1 MKSQPDY
8 PWQFVSQDL
17 CAIESSNYL
26 VTTDHYSDFIGVDEL
41 ENTLSATV
49 AAKTEAHF
57 ACHGVPEMIL
67 TDNGPQFIA
76 SDFERL
82 CQRYQTKHVTSSP
95 YWPKG
100 NGKSEA
106 SVKIVKCILKKSGK
120 NGLYEALLV
129 YRNTPQEGHLLSPAQ
144 KSMGRRT
151 PGLLPI
157 SKELLLPSDNTAKV
171 VQEAITTKRARAKQ
185 HYDTAASS
193 TLPSL
198 EIGDFVY
205 AKPSPHHKSG
215 LVTAIP
221 APRSYIVETP
231 AGLTRRNRA
240 HLRPAAPPPPGAL
253 VPRSWL
259 DKLSPSPMPAAEHSA
274 RLPPT
279 LHKLLNLSIHPAL
292 HPPLVCLSL
301 YQCCSTCLSAFHS
314 TCCATI
320 RLQ

>member
-1 MKSQPDY
+1 M
-8 PWQFVSQDL
+8 
-17 CAIESSNYL
+17 
-26 VTTDHYSDFIGVDEL
+26 
-41 ENTLSATV
+41 SATV

-57 ACHGVPEMIL
+57 AHHGVPETIL

-106 SVKIVKCILKKSGK
+106 SVKIVKRILKKSGK

-144 KSMGRRT
+144 RSMGRRT
-151 PGLLPI
+151 RGLLLI
-157 SKELLLPSDNTAKV
+157 SKGLLLPSDNTAKV

-193 TLPSL
+193 TLSSL

-205 AKPSPHHKSG
+205 AKSSPHHNSG
-215 LVTAIP
+215 PWLYGPVTAIP
-221 APRSYIVETP
+221 AQRSYIVETP
-231 AGLTRRNRA
+231 AGLTRRNRV
-240 HLRPAAPPPPGAL
+240 HLRPAAPPPL
-253 VPRSWL
+253 VP
-259 DKLSPSPMPAAEHSA
+259 
-274 RLPPT
+274 
-279 LHKLLNLSIHPAL
+279 
-292 HPPLVCLSL
+292 
-301 YQCCSTCLSAFHS
+301 
-314 TCCATI
+314 
-320 RLQ
+320 